1 VSGEV
6 AAPLRGSIAAPLRG
20 SIAAPLRASVH
31 ATPSTVTVGDPI
43 SIRLVLEAPPRS
55 TVTVTNPPSSPRFT
69 RLAVSPWTLRRTGA
83 SFRIERTESWA
94 AFSPGTSTTLSYG
107 YAIRAPGAPVTR
119 GALASPPVAVSSVL
133 PAGTAA
139 PSPAPLRPPVA
150 RPFVPWQL
158 AAALLLGAA
167 VAFLFGSFLVRRRR
181 SAITRSA
188 DEIFDQ
194 ELDLLEASLSKGAP
208 EETFYDWLAEISRWY
223 VEQKLAVPA
232 PHLTSAEIVAAL
244 QREASEA
251 VADAFEAVLAVC
263 DGYRFARREHR
274 REQAASAIA
283 AAREGAAVLREEEE
297 PEPARETA

>member
-1 VSGEV
+1 VSGGIT
-6 AAPLRGSIAAPLRG
+6 APVNAIEAPMRGSVR
-20 SIAAPLRASVH
+20 

-43 SIRLVLEAPPRS
+43 SIHFVLEAPPRS

-69 RLAVSPWTLRRTGA
+69 RLAVSPWTLRRAGA
-83 SFRIERTESWA
+83 SWRIERTESWA

-107 YAIRAPGAPVTR
+107 YAVRSPGAPVTR
-119 GALASPPVAVSSVL
+119 GALASPPIAVSSVL
-133 PAGTAA
+133 PSGTAV

-232 PHLTSAEIVAAL
+232 PHLTSAEVVAAL
-244 QREASEA
+244 QRASESA
-251 VADAFEAVLAVC
+251 ADAFEVVLAVC

-274 REQAASAIA
+274 REQAVSAIA
-283 AAREGAAVLREEEE
+283 AAREGAAVLREVEES
-297 PEPARETA
+297 EPARETA